1 MPLNI
6 EVCGLLLASSV
17 TVSVALCEPTLCG
30 ANVTEIVQL
39 AFPANDFPQLF
50 VSVKFVFDT
59 PICEIATALE
69 VLFVSVNG
77 TAVPL
82 LPEATDLN

>member
-1 MPLNI
+1 MPLKVA
-6 EVCGLLLASSV
+6 VCGLLLASSV
-17 TVSVALCEPTLCG
+17 TVNVAVCDPTLFG

-39 AFPANDFPQLF
+39 ALPASDVPQLF

-59 PICEIATALE
+59 PTCEIDIALE

-77 TAVPL
+77 TAVLL